1 MPNVMTRRLFGRRL
15 EPSARWWFSRALLSM
30 GWFDTHRF
38 WQPYSQDYM
47 FVWNWVVAKHT
58 MDHFAPVPTQKVK
71 DRYASI
77 VAANLAVS
85 DHDVSLGH
93 LLDMDYFWV
102 SVTLAEM
109 GIPPMLGPKRV
120 KWFCVVNHRES
131 RRSAA
136 KRGAPVAAQVLEDIF
151 IQYGFR
157 FRWMKRL
164 APRMRTASWSIA
176 PFVHRGCGSLQGVG
190 IS

>member
-1 MPNVMTRRLFGRRL
+1 MELGSGKAHDGPL
-15 EPSARWWFSRALLSM
+15 
-30 GWFDTHRF
+30 
-38 WQPYSQDYM
+38 
-47 FVWNWVVAKHT
+47 
-58 MDHFAPVPTQKVK
+58 APVPTQKVK

-136 KRGAPVAAQVLEDIF
+136 KRGAPVAAQF
-151 IQYGFR
+151 
-157 FRWMKRL
+157 W
-164 APRMRTASWSIA
+164 RTSLYSM
-176 PFVHRGCGSLQGVG
+176 GSDSDG
-190 IS
+190 